1 VAIPRVPAP
10 GVALVAALALAL
22 VALKAVVPLDAA
34 IVWAAIL
41 AFLAAV
47 FLWARGRVGVKRA
60 AALLVLGLGLVWFVC
75 LAIVSLLMLLVFGG
89 PASAALVACVLVGLA
104 GRGVYLVAGRAD
116 RPSFEAGARAP
127 GLPLLGAALT
137 SVALLSYGGS
147 AQWEG
152 RDFVVAGLTLWS
164 LAGLIWLAK
173 LFLVA
178 ARGGYATIRPHLVRW
193 LVPSAV
199 GVAGLLFS
207 VSGVPFLVRFE
218 LSRPAIEDAARRVQ
232 AGEVEPNQ
240 EVSLGLFG
248 DRRVRVLDDG
258 YLEFYLGRDAGWFLG
273 DDWYLV
279 WIPAGTKPPDALCT
293 SWEHVDGP
301 WWLMSDDLWC
311 EF

>member
-1 VAIPRVPAP
+1 MPAFVVMLLAVLAL
-10 GVALVAALALAL
+10 GVVALVAAG
-22 VALKAVVPLDAA
+22 VAAGS

-41 AFLAAV
+41 VFLAAA
-47 FLWARGRVGVKRA
+47 FLWARDRVGTQRA

-75 LAIVSLLMLLVFGG
+75 VAIVSLLMLLVFGG
-89 PASAALVACVLVGLA
+89 PAAAALVACVLVGLA

-116 RPSFEAGARAP
+116 RPSFEAGVRAP
-127 GLPLLGAALT
+127 GLPLLGAVLT
-137 SVALLSYGGS
+137 SVALLSCGSS
-147 AQWEG
+147 AQWDGE
-152 RDFVVAGLTLWS
+152 DFLVAGLTLWS
-164 LAGLIWLAK
+164 LTGLIWLAN
-173 LFLVA
+173 LFLAIARDGHA
-178 ARGGYATIRPHLVRW
+178 AIRPHLARW
-193 LVPSAV
+193 LAPSVV

-218 LSRPAIEDAARRVQ
+218 LSRPAIEDAARRAQ

-240 EVSLGLFG
+240 GVNLGLFG
-248 DRRVRVLDDG
+248 DKRVRVGDDG

-279 WIPAGTKPPDALCT
+279 WIPAGTEPPDALCT